1 MLKGEFGNEKG
12 TMEDTFAFYTYTD
25 VYIDKFI
32 SRRGK
37 VKSKTEK
44 I

>member
-12 TMEDTFAFYTYTD
+12 TMENTLAFCTYTD

-32 SRRGK
+32 SLRGK
-37 VKSKTEK
+37 VKSKAEK